1 MVVVLPEGT
10 CESWAQE
17 WGSAAKCAR
26 VFHHPCTWVGTG
38 HSTCGYPARKCSGEL
53 WVGASLRS
61 TAWRPTLQM
70 DLPEL
75 WREAWA
81 ELGAVA
87 ACLLSEAEYGCKEEG
102 PHCSTAQHLYY
113 CVRGRCWAL
122 TACPDLLTLL
132 THVPGSPCAPPGW
145 SETAVSSLSSAFIP
159 VLSLLL

>member
-1 MVVVLPEGT
+1 MNPGPRNGAQRPSVPVPSTTHVPGWALATPRVGT
-10 CESWAQE
+10 QL
-17 WGSAAKCAR
+17 GSA
-26 VFHHPCTWVGTG
+26 VGN
-38 HSTCGYPARKCSGEL
+38 SGL
-53 WVGASLRS
+53 GASLRS
-61 TAWRPTLQM
+61 TAWRPTIQM

-102 PHCSTAQHLYY
+102 PHCSTAQHLCYS
-113 CVRGRCWAL
+113 VRGRCWAL

-132 THVPGSPCAPPGW
+132 THVPGLWCAPPWW
-145 SETAVSSLSSAFIP
+145 SETAVSSLCSAFIP